1 MKKPAL
7 STLTVQARKNVWF
20 KRMNKLAQMPND
32 EIRNKLINRWIK
44 ECGGN
49 V

>member
-1 MKKPAL
+1 MKKAAL

-20 KRMNKLAQMPND
+20 KRMNKLTQMPND
-32 EIRNKLINRWIK
+32 EIKIRLINRWIK
-44 ECGGN
+44 ECGGR